1 MAAGGKRILVVDD
14 EESICRLIQES
25 LETQGYAVEVAH
37 SSAEAMRK
45 LAGAG
50 YDAAVLDILMPQG
63 DGRFLYQ
70 QVQAMKPEL
79 AGHVLFITGADF
91 DPALIQF
98 LSASGNRFLKKPF
111 ELEDLLRAVRT
122 AASSAGS

>member
-1 MAAGGKRILVVDD
+1 MAAGGQRILVVDD

-25 LETQGYAVEVAH
+25 LEAQGFKVEVAH
-37 SSAEAMRK
+37 SSAEAMRR
-45 LAGAG
+45 LAGAR
-50 YDAAVLDILMPQG
+50 YDAAILDILMPQG

-70 QVQAMKPEL
+70 QIQAMKPEL

-91 DPALIQF
+91 EPGLIQF

-111 ELEDLLRAVRT
+111 RLEDLLDAVRAT
-122 AASSAGS
+122 AS